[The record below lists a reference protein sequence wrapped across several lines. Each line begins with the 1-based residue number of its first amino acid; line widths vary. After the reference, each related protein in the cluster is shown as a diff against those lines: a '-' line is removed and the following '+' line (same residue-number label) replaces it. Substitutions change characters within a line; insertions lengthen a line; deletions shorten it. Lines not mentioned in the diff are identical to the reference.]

1 MHPGI
6 SQEEFIKE
14 ETVSHWKILEYV
26 NDIYPDLTYEEIAK
40 ELGTTEYAIRRAL
53 GLLQYCGGSSYYWQS
68 G

>member
-26 NDIYPDLTYEEIAK
+26 NDIYPDLTYEEIGQ
-40 ELGTTEYAIRRAL
+40 ELNTSEYVVRRAL
-53 GLLQYCGGSSYYWQS
+53 GLLQ
-68 G
+68 